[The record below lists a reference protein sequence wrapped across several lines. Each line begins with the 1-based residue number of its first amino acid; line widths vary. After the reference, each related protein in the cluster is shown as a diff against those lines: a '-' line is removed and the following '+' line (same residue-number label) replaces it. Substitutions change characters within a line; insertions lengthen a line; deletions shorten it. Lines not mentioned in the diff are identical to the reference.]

1 MIITA
6 KRQLVGAIMAGLLG
20 MTVVAQP
27 PKTGTV
33 PEKTS
38 EKKADSERTSFE
50 KMDDLPEVKV
60 QADDSSEVKATKE
73 RLLAAKKKCK
83 LVYLR
88 TIAGQFSGHSRL
100 GDSLR
105 DLTDVVQELYSDPKD
120 QLPWF
125 EFRLAVTKEAPDFP
139 SVAGGGRLDESQSLY
154 WEGEREK
161 AEQALEKVQK
171 KLKK

>member
-1 MIITA
+1 
-6 KRQLVGAIMAGLLG
+6 MA
-20 MTVVAQP
+20 VAQP
-27 PKTGTV
+27 PKSGTE
-33 PEKTS
+33 PAKAS
-38 EKKADSERTSFE
+38 EKKADSERTLFE

-60 QADDSSEVKATKE
+60 QADDSTEVKAVKE

-100 GDSLR
+100 GDSLL
-105 DLTDVVQELYSDPKD
+105 DLTDVVQVLYSDPKD

-139 SVAGGGRLDESQSLY
+139 SVVGGGRLDESQSLY

-161 AEQALEKVQK
+161 AELALVKVQK